1 MKNNPKKHTKCKF
14 NQKYDYEM
22 ININATRVT
31 FSAEKMNDAKKMSLV
46 RLIKSIEYLE
56 IPIPFFSMNSTE
68 SYGTRNKCFFLF
80 RLLLFRFI
88 TRLYVKELIR
98 TLTHAI
104 WFTYASHSIQYR
116 NKIVNPMWTYSILF
130 CSPSSYR
137 CIDGPATNKHV
148 KGKNLYTKQTNYINV
163 KFHRRRRRRRRCYGW
178 AVCCCFEFFLFSFFE
193 KDRNKYHA
201 NISSLVYSQLIPI
214 FYAKSATVLFSQ
226 TNSRIMTKNCQ
237 LQTNATFSG
246 AQ

>member
-1 MKNNPKKHTKCKF
+1 MRLEWHFLLKKWTTQKKCLSCALSNRSNTWKF
-14 NQKYDYEM
+14 QFH
-22 ININATRVT
+22 
-31 FSAEKMNDAKKMSLV
+31 FSQWIRPNHMGHETNV
-46 RLIKSIEYLE
+46 
-56 IPIPFFSMNSTE
+56 
-68 SYGTRNKCFFLF
+68 FFLF

-237 LQTNATFSG
+237 LQTNAMFSG